1 MMVAACQPPVVMND
15 TERALSLVEL
25 HSMDAQRRGAKL
37 ICFPEAFLQGYDVRA
52 EHVRNVALDLE
63 SADFSSILRRLDGI
77 EPVIVLGLIEK
88 RSGSFFNTAAVIARG
103 NLVARYRKAHL
114 IGNEQAV
121 FERGSDHC
129 VFDVAG
135 VKVGINVCY
144 DLQFP
149 ESAAAASEAG
159 AELLACPCNN
169 LLRPTTAEEWKLRHN
184 QIRSE
189 RAREA
194 RVWILSSDVTGEHE
208 GRISYGPTALID
220 PEGTVVAQVPL
231 MTTGLLVVEP
241 HIERLAPAQVIGN

>member
-1 MMVAACQPPVVMND
+1 
-15 TERALSLVEL
+15 
-25 HSMDAQRRGAKL
+25 
-37 ICFPEAFLQGYDVRA
+37 
-52 EHVRNVALDLE
+52 
-63 SADFSSILRRLDGI
+63 
-77 EPVIVLGLIEK
+77 
-88 RSGSFFNTAAVIARG
+88 
-103 NLVARYRKAHL
+103 
-114 IGNEQAV
+114 
-121 FERGSDHC
+121 
-129 VFDVAG
+129 
-135 VKVGINVCY
+135 INVCY

-194 RVWILSSDVTGEHE
+194 RGWILSSDVTGEHE
-208 GRISYGPTALID
+208 GRIALGPTALID